1 MTPSFHVP
9 PENKPF
15 PLKAGVKQW
24 GCDTA
29 MDRQTF
35 DAAAVTADLCC
46 DTIMIFPA
54 NSAHTFTWGQTAT
67 APGNSTALRDCLT
80 QPKYNLQLKDFLK
93 HKTLA

>member
-1 MTPSFHVP
+1 MTPSPHVP

-15 PLKAGVKQW
+15 PVKVGVKQW

-29 MDRQTF
+29 MDTQTF
-35 DAAAVTADLCC
+35 DDAAATADLWW
-46 DTIMIFPA
+46 DVIMIFPA
-54 NSAHTFTWGQTAT
+54 NSAHTLIRGQIAT
-67 APGNSTALRDCLT
+67 APGNLTVLSVCLT